1 MKRDD
6 EQLGEYLAHIL
17 EAIERIEKYVE
28 DMDEIAFLEN
38 ELVQDAVIRNLEIVG
53 EASRNILKHFP
64 AFVALH
70 QDLPLATAYQ
80 MRNALAHGYFKID
93 FEIVWKTI
101 QNNLADLHC
110 QIKTILL
117 SLE

>member
-1 MKRDD
+1 MKRDV
-6 EQLGEYLAHIL
+6 EQLSEYLGHIL
-17 EAIERIEKYVE
+17 DAIERIEKYVE
-28 DMDEIAFLEN
+28 DMNEIAFLEN
-38 ELVQDAVIRNLEIVG
+38 ELVQDAVIRNLEIIG

-64 AFVALH
+64 AFASVH
-70 QDLPLATAYQ
+70 QELPLATAYQ

-101 QNNLADLHC
+101 QNNLFELHN
-110 QIKTILL
+110 QIKQVLL

>member
-6 EQLGEYLAHIL
+6 EQLSEYLGHIL

-101 QNNLADLHC
+101 QNNLADLHR
-110 QIKTILL
+110 QIRTILL